1 VLLGRGFGPLRR
13 LTPDGRHLVAAVLQ
27 PRPGVQIRP
36 LDTTAPARDIA
47 TDRIRNGP
55 AEVSP
60 DGQWLAYDSFDDSNQ
75 PSVVVCDI
83 ATCSSKR
90 TLPAMPRWRWMP
102 DSRALAAAGSG
113 RSADLW
119 MQPLDGRP
127 RRQLTHF
134 ANDGRQIADFAWSA
148 DGKRLAVA
156 RTTQSNDI
164 VMLRGF
170 RGSSDR

>member
-1 VLLGRGFGPLRR
+1 MLLGRGFGPLRR
-13 LTPDGRHLVAAVLQ
+13 LTPDGRHVVAAVLQ
-27 PRPGVQIRP
+27 PSTAVQIRP
-36 LDTTAPARDIA
+36 LDTNAATRNIT
-47 TDRIRNGP
+47 TDRVRNGV

-60 DGQWLAYDSFDDSNQ
+60 DGQWLAYDSFDDNKQ
-75 PSVVVCDI
+75 PSVVVCDV

-102 DSRALAAAGSG
+102 DSRALAAA

-119 MQPLDGRP
+119 MQPIDGGP

-156 RTTQSNDI
+156 RATQSNDI
-164 VMLRGF
+164 VIFRGF
-170 RGSSDR
+170 HGAAER